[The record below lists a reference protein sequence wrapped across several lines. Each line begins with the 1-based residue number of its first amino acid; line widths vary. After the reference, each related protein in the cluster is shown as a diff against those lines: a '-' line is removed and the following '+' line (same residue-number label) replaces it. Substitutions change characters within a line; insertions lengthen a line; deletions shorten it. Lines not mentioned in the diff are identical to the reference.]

1 MDRTLMQCL
10 LALAACLVLPERTMA
25 QQMTELVAKE
35 KAKAAIV
42 LPADPAGDEVLAAR
56 EIADHLR
63 RMSGTALPVLTGQAP
78 DARLIP
84 IRIGLS
90 FAPDVATAIKAG
102 GDEPGS
108 FLLRVTP
115 DEVLLAGLSPRGTL
129 FAAYELLEQ
138 LGIHWFFPGELGTVV
153 PERPT
158 VALPVGELIQHPA
171 FSGRRLQDLLSDSE
185 KQWARRMRAGG
196 MDGGAHGLG
205 ISADPK
211 TEPEL
216 FMHNGTGKLK
226 VSHPEIQRRVIAHWR
241 QYLEANPD
249 AKYLPIG
256 PADGAGFGNDPW
268 DAGDMDP
275 LHAKISVTDRYVK
288 FFNIVLGELQK
299 DYPDVGIGFYAY
311 AQYMRPPVREK
322 PNPRILPVFAPIDI
336 CRFHAI
342 DNPVCPERAYI
353 KDIVE
358 GWQALG
364 VKLMYRGY
372 LLNLADQGLPFSM
385 IRQVAAEYPYYKEQ
399 GFLACRVECKPAWS
413 YHAPSLYLA
422 YRIMWDTGLDVDAV
436 MAEYFEQ
443 LYGPAGGP
451 MQAHFDRLERA
462 YAEADYHTGNVF
474 DIPYIL
480 TDDIMAEL
488 RETLEKAEKAAGED
502 IMIARRVA
510 MVRAGFNF
518 GVATLEMMAAVNGF
532 DFVTAKERYD
542 QIMNEMVPAALE
554 HDPQLLNFRY
564 AGRFTERFW
573 GGTVASGY
581 ESVTGGNE
589 IAVKLPD
596 EWQFLLDPLDGGEA
610 LGFYRPGMGDR
621 NWTTIRTASTS
632 WSNQGLRYYKGG
644 CWYRTQV
651 AVPAAYRGRELRL
664 WLGGVDDQ
672 AKAWINGTELP
683 LLSAGAAPIG
693 RPWEFDATETL
704 KVDAVNIIVVKVSN
718 RNVDELGTGGLTG
731 PAMIRALK

>member
-644 CWYRTQV
+644 VLVPDAGRGAGRVSGPRT
-651 AVPAAYRGRELRL
+651 AALARRR
-664 WLGGVDDQ
+664 
-672 AKAWINGTELP
+672 
-683 LLSAGAAPIG
+683 
-693 RPWEFDATETL
+693 R
-704 KVDAVNIIVVKVSN
+704 
-718 RNVDELGTGGLTG
+718 
-731 PAMIRALK
+731 